1 MTKRTQI
8 SFQPNG
14 DIWPLVDGWASV
26 NGYNRRAPS
35 GSERLYQ
42 KGTGMLVA
50 PMMLSIR
57 QEGAVITL
65 EAWVRSNL
73 FIRMMSFFILPAE
86 IGIESGGFKA
96 VLPRKIA
103 RDAVNGLLHQLGV
116 PLIP

>member
-8 SFQPNG
+8 SFQVNG
-14 DIWPLVDGWASV
+14 DIWPLVDGWASA
-26 NGYNRRAPS
+26 NGYTRKAPT

-57 QEGAVITL
+57 QEGAVFTL
-65 EAWVRSNL
+65 EAWVRCNL
-73 FIRMMSFFILPAE
+73 FMRISSFFILPPE
-86 IGIESGGFKA
+86 IGIESGGFQA

>member
-1 MTKRTQI
+1 MSKRTQI

-14 DIWPLVDGWASV
+14 DIWPQVDGWASA
-26 NGYNRRAPS
+26 NGYNRRAPT

-57 QEGAVITL
+57 QENGVVTL

-73 FIRMMSFFILPAE
+73 FVRMMSFFILPAE

>member
-1 MTKRTQI
+1 MTNRTQI
-8 SFQPNG
+8 SFPING
-14 DIWPLVDGWASV
+14 DIWPVVDGWARA
-26 NGYNRRAPS
+26 NGYTRKAPT

-42 KGTGMLVA
+42 KGTGMMVA
-50 PMMLSIR
+50 PMMLSLR
-57 QEGAVITL
+57 QAGNMITL

-73 FIRMMSFFILPAE
+73 FVRLMSFFILPPE

>member
-1 MTKRTQI
+1 MTKRTQV
-8 SFQPNG
+8 SFQVNA
-14 DIWPLVDGWASV
+14 DIWPLVDGWASA
-26 NGYNRRAPS
+26 NGYTRRAPT

-42 KGTGMLVA
+42 KGTGMMVA

-57 QEGAVITL
+57 QDNNVFTL
-65 EAWVRSNL
+65 EAWVRCNL
-73 FIRMMSFFILPAE
+73 FMRLMSFFILPPE

>member
-1 MTKRTQI
+1 MTKRTQV
-8 SFQPNG
+8 SFQTNG
-14 DIWPLVDGWASV
+14 DIWPLVDGWASA
-26 NGYNRRAPS
+26 NGFNRKAPT

-57 QEGAVITL
+57 QEGAVTKL
-65 EAWVRSNL
+65 EAWVRCNL
-73 FIRMMSFFILPAE
+73 FMRISSFFILPQE

-103 RDAVNGLLHQLGV
+103 RAAVNGLLHQLGV
-116 PLIP
+116 ALIP

>member
-1 MTKRTQI
+1 MNTRTKV
-8 SFQPNG
+8 SFQANG
-14 DIWPLVDGWASV
+14 DIWPLVDGWASA

-57 QEGAVITL
+57 QDGAVTTL
-65 EAWVRSNL
+65 EAWVRCNL
-73 FIRMMSFFILPAE
+73 FMRITSFFILPAE
-86 IGIESGGFKA
+86 IGIASGGFKA

>member
-8 SFQPNG
+8 SFQVNG
-14 DIWPLVDGWASV
+14 DIWPVVDGWART
-26 NGYNRRAPS
+26 NGYNRKAPS

-57 QEGAVITL
+57 QENSVVTL
-65 EAWVRSNL
+65 EAWVRCNL
-73 FIRMMSFFILPAE
+73 FMRIMSFFILPAE

-103 RDAVNGLLHQLGV
+103 RDGVNGLLHQLGV